1 LSCWKTASGIE
12 FDMKALGIDIG
23 SLTTKAVIL
32 DSGQIIASS
41 VIATGE
47 EAEQSARAAVGEV
60 LKQAG
65 LKLDGGVAIVS
76 TGVGIKDLFPG
87 QQSKSLTTCLARGI
101 YRLFPSVRTSIDMGA
116 ESSTVIRVNERG
128 RLNDWVNQDK
138 CAAGTGIFLQQ
149 MARLMQIPLAEMATL
164 SLQAKGRADISSTCA
179 VFAESEV
186 ISHVHREPPTPKE
199 DIVAGIYYSV
209 VSRVVSLCK
218 RIGIERD
225 VAVTGGVALNR
236 GLVKILEGE
245 LGLAVLVPEKPQLVA
260 ALGAAVVAQGN
271 IERGIGR

>member
-1 LSCWKTASGIE
+1 
-12 FDMKALGIDIG
+12 MRALGIDIG

-32 DSGQIIASS
+32 DNDRFVASS
-41 VIATGE
+41 VIATDE
-47 EAEQSARAAVGEV
+47 ETGLSAEAAVDEV

-65 LKLDGGVAIVS
+65 IRLDDGVLIVS
-76 TGVGIKDLFPG
+76 TGVGGKDVPFS
-87 QQSKSLTTCLARGI
+87 QQSRSLATCLARGI
-101 YRLFPSVRTSIDMGA
+101 HRLFPSVRMSIDMGA
-116 ESSTVIRVNERG
+116 ESSTVIKVSDRG

-149 MARLMQIPLAEMATL
+149 MAKLMQMPLDEMAAL
-164 SLQAKGRADISSTCA
+164 SLEAEGRADITSTCA

-209 VSRVVSLCK
+209 VSRVISLCK

-225 VAVTGGVALNR
+225 VAVTGGVGLNK
-236 GLVKILEGE
+236 GLVKILEDE
-245 LGLAVLVPEKPQLVA
+245 LGLGILVPEQPQLVA
-260 ALGAAVVAQGN
+260 ALGAAVVAQEN
-271 IERGIGR
+271 IDKGVSG

>member
-1 LSCWKTASGIE
+1 
-12 FDMKALGIDIG
+12 MRALGIDIG

-32 DSGQIIASS
+32 DSDRVVASS
-41 VIATGE
+41 VIATDE
-47 EAEQSARAAVGEV
+47 ETGLSAEIAVDEI

-65 LKLDGGVAIVS
+65 IERNEGVFIVS
-76 TGVGIKDLFPG
+76 TGVGGKNVPLS
-87 QQSKSLTTCLARGI
+87 QQSRSLTTCLARGI
-101 YRLFPSVRTSIDMGA
+101 HRLFPSVRMSIDMGA
-116 ESSTVIRVNERG
+116 ESSTVIKVSDRG

-149 MARLMQIPLAEMATL
+149 MAKLMQMPLDEMAAL
-164 SLQAKGRADISSTCA
+164 SLEAKGRADITSTCA

-209 VSRVVSLCK
+209 VSRVISLCK

-225 VAVTGGVALNR
+225 VAVTGGVGRNK
-236 GLVKILEGE
+236 GLVKILEAE
-245 LGLAVLVPEKPQLVA
+245 LGIGILVPEQPQLVA
-260 ALGAAVVAQGN
+260 ALGAAVVAQEN
-271 IERGIGR
+271 IDKGVSG